1 METNLFSH
9 ARLNLPL
16 HLLGFLLDFNI
27 QVGYTVYTETI

>member
-16 HLLGFLLDFNI
+16 HSR
-27 QVGYTVYTETI
+27 QR